1 MEYED
6 TDELIEQLDVEI
18 RNYLEKHQ
26 LPQWFVDEM
35 AEKYLNVTYIR
46 QRIRELYP
54 EFIRDIAPFLETHT
68 SNE

>member
-1 MEYED
+1 MEFED
-6 TDELIEQLDVEI
+6 TDELIEELDVKI

-26 LPQWFVDEM
+26 LPQWFVDEL